1 LRGGGCGRHT
11 RGMGGRAAPRPPP
24 PPSPPLDEGSGDFGK
39 DNVPKGFKHLVKH
52 AKIPL
57 KLAPMA

>member
-1 LRGGGCGRHT
+1 
-11 RGMGGRAAPRPPP
+11 MKIPSPPP
-24 PPSPPLDEGSGDFGK
+24 SASPPLDEGIGDFGK